1 MKTFALVQG
10 DLSPSSGGYL
20 MVEGSAKIN
29 QDLTLALKEEY
40 GTDPFHPRWGSVL
53 KSYIGLPLTPEIKT
67 KTLTE
72 INRVVNNYITIQNAR
87 IVQDNNTSSP
97 SRYSTDDVVQGVVSM
112 SAQQIYDSL
121 LVSVTLQTV
130 SRQQIN
136 INQVIS

>member
-10 DLSPSSGGYL
+10 DLSPSGGGYL
-20 MVEGSAKIN
+20 MYEGPAKIN

-53 KSYIGLPLTPEIKT
+53 KRYIGLPMTAEVKA

-72 INRVVNNYITIQNAR
+72 VNRVVNNYITIQNAR
-87 IVQDNNTSSP
+87 ILADNTTSSA
-97 SRYSTDDVVQGVVSM
+97 SRYSTDDVVQSISTL
-112 SAQQIYDSL
+112 SAQQVYDSL
-121 LVSVTLQTV
+121 LVSLTLQTV
-130 SRQQIN
+130 SRRTIN